1 MSKIKEAL
9 LKEQDNLMEY
19 YFGFYNWLEK
29 YQPNKLSNNEINSI
43 EREQKQK
50 LISSG
55 MTEVNNCKFKGIKK
69 EEM

>member
-19 YFGFYNWLEK
+19 YFGFYDWLEK
-29 YQPNKLSNNEINSI
+29 YHPSKLSDDEIGSI
-43 EREQKQK
+43 QKECEEK
-50 LISSG
+50 LILSNLRG
-55 MTEVNNCKFKGIKK
+55 VNRENYKLDKK